1 MHFLKPELFRHTNEN
16 LSKDSWVFKIGSRL
30 VGIHWSRK
38 LLFGFVF
45 LLLILMT
52 HLWNWENKY
61 AQTLNGCLPPRMQFH
76 RPHPWPF
83 GFLSHSR
90 LSIPYLKC
98 FFLNMVLDLGLNM
111 KSLFHTYLT
120 HTVWMTFSTL
130 FLTCPCFDCDWSYEV
145 SCGIFFF
152 VVSRWW
158 SENFEFW
165 SISSFQLR
173 DAQPLQSHL
182 WGGQVFRKLMENA
195 YYEKHE
201 KICIKLK
208 LPLSCAFPWPFWSTF
223 TCLRIWSWNVDTR

>member
-61 AQTLNGCLPPRMQFH
+61 AQTLNGCLPPRMQFSPPTPLTLWVFVPFQVEYPLLEMLFLEYGV
-76 RPHPWPF
+76 RPRAEHEIIVWY
-83 GFLSHSR
+83 
-90 LSIPYLKC
+90 IPYTHS
-98 FFLNMVLDLGLNM
+98 LNDIFYTIFNM
-111 KSLFHTYLT
+111 PVFWLWLII
-120 HTVWMTFSTL
+120 
-130 FLTCPCFDCDWSYEV
+130 WSQLWD
-145 SCGIFFF
+145 FFF

-223 TCLRIWSWNVDTR
+223 TCLRMWNWNVDTR

>member
-152 VVSRWW
+152 CGV
-158 SENFEFW
+158 
-165 SISSFQLR
+165 
-173 DAQPLQSHL
+173 
-182 WGGQVFRKLMENA
+182 
-195 YYEKHE
+195 
-201 KICIKLK
+201 
-208 LPLSCAFPWPFWSTF
+208 T
-223 TCLRIWSWNVDTR
+223 